1 LINLASLR
9 LGDSILEKLEVELGG
24 FSSKGVKA
32 ENQDAFAAF
41 MPQDQSL
48 ESKGAVAAIAD
59 GVSVCTRAREAA
71 ITCVT
76 NFIEDYHQTPE
87 TWTVKRAVSKVL
99 HGLNRWCHGQH
110 DYEHG
115 GHSQMITTF
124 SGMVFKSAS
133 GFILHTGDSRISRLQ
148 RGEFEQLTTDHVSR
162 QGQRNVLT
170 RAIGLE
176 PHLDVDFSTLELKV
190 NDLFIFTSDG
200 VHEFLPSKTLI
211 VLLQKQELS
220 LEQRAKSIVDAAIKA
235 GSNDNVTCLL
245 VFVKSL
251 PNVSLDEHYR
261 QITRLA
267 MPPALE
273 PGMKLEGYK
282 VMQTLFNGTRS
293 SLYKV
298 INEQD
303 GKTYGLKIP
312 SQHFADDPIYLSGF
326 LREEWVGQHIKHHNV
341 MGIFKRSAEAKF
353 MYHICEYIEG
363 QTLRQWMFDNPKPSL
378 EQVRSI
384 INQLVTA
391 LRVLQ
396 RKDMVH
402 RDVKP
407 ENVMID
413 HHGEVKLIDF
423 GTVLVNA
430 LAETNSLPEEPVAL
444 GAVHYI
450 APEYLLRQGCDH
462 KSDMFS
468 VAVVIYEMLTG
479 HLPFRAFK
487 FKDYVPKRY
496 EEWLYQPLTKTRADL
511 PQWLDLTLRKALQP
525 NPSMRYEAFSE
536 LQTNLSRPTTAIL
549 RDIQNK
555 PLLQSNPLLFY
566 KGLCVLQFLLLVVLI
581 VFSFN

>member
-1 LINLASLR
+1 MSL
-9 LGDSILEKLEVELGG
+9 STLEKLEVEFGG
-24 FSSKGVKA
+24 FSSQGVKA
-32 ENQDAFAAF
+32 ENQDAFAAL
-41 MPQDQSL
+41 MPCDHSI

-76 NFIEDYHQTPE
+76 NFIQDYHQTPE
-87 TWTVKRAVSKVL
+87 TWTVKRAVSQVL

-124 SGMVFKSAS
+124 SGMVFKSTS

-148 RGEFEQLTTDHVSR
+148 QGEFEQLTTDHVSR

-176 PHLDVDFSTLELKV
+176 PHLDVDFTTVELQL

-200 VHEFLPSKTLI
+200 VHEFLSSKTL
-211 VLLQKQELS
+211 VGLLKEQDLS
-220 LEQRAKSIVDAAIKA
+220 LEQRAKKIVDVAIQA
-235 GSNDNVTCLL
+235 GSDDNLTCLL
-245 VFVKSL
+245 VSVSQL
-251 PNVSLDEHYR
+251 PNASLDEHYR

-267 MPPALE
+267 MPPVLE

-298 INEQD
+298 INQQD
-303 GKTYGLKIP
+303 GKTYGLKTP
-312 SQHFADDPIYLSGF
+312 SQHLANDPVYLSGF
-326 LREEWVGQHIKHHNV
+326 LREEWVGQHIKHQNV
-341 MGIFKRSAEAKF
+341 MGIFKRSEDAKF

-363 QTLRQWMFDNPKPSL
+363 QTLRQWMFDNPEPSL

-384 INQLVTA
+384 IIQLVTA

-413 HHGEVKLIDF
+413 HQGEVKLIDF

-430 LAETNSLPEEPVAL
+430 LAETNSLPEEQVAQ

-450 APEYLLRQGCDH
+450 APEYLLKQNCDH
-462 KSDMFS
+462 KSDLFS
-468 VAVVIYEMLTG
+468 LAVLVYEMLCG
-479 HLPFRAFK
+479 QLPFKAFR
-487 FKDYVPKRY
+487 FQNYVPNAY
-496 EEWLYQPLTKTRADL
+496 EEWQYQPIKKWRADL

-525 NPSMRYEAFSE
+525 NPALRYEAFSE
-536 LQTNLSRPTTAIL
+536 LLTDLSQPNIAML
-549 RDIQNK
+549 KSIQSQ
-555 PLLQSNPLLFY
+555 PLLQRNPLLFY
-566 KGLCVLQFLLLVVLI
+566 QGLCVLQCLVILALVVL
-581 VFSFN
+581 FFN

>member
-1 LINLASLR
+1 MS
-9 LGDSILEKLEVELGG
+9 GSILEKLEVKFGG

-41 MPQDQSL
+41 MPRDYSI

-59 GVSVCTRAREAA
+59 GVSVCTRAQEAA

-76 NFIEDYHQTPE
+76 NFIEDYHQTPQ

-176 PHLDVDFSTLELKV
+176 PHLDVDFSTVELQLD
-190 NDLFIFTSDG
+190 DLFIFTSDG
-200 VHEFLPSKTLI
+200 VHEFLSNKTL
-211 VLLQKQELS
+211 VALLQDQNLS
-220 LEQRAKSIVDAAIKA
+220 LEERAKNIVDAALQV
-235 GSNDNVTCLL
+235 GSNDNLTCLL
-245 VFVKSL
+245 VLVNKL
-251 PNVSLDEHYR
+251 PNASLNEHYR

-282 VMQTLFNGTRS
+282 VIQTLFNGTRS

-303 GKTYGLKIP
+303 GKIYGLKIP
-312 SQHFADDPIYLSGF
+312 SQNFADDPVFLSGF

-341 MGIFKRSAEAKF
+341 MAIYKRSEEAKF

-378 EQVRSI
+378 EQVRNI
-384 INQLVTA
+384 VAQLVTA

-413 HHGEVKLIDF
+413 HQGQVKLIDF

-430 LAETNSLPEEPVAL
+430 LAETNSLPEEQVAL

-450 APEYLLRQGCDH
+450 APEYLLRQICDH
-462 KSDMFS
+462 QSDLFS

-479 HLPFRAFK
+479 YLPFKAFK
-487 FKDYVPKRY
+487 YQDYVPNHY
-496 EEWLYQPLTKTRADL
+496 EEWQYQPINKLRSDL
-511 PQWLDLTLRKALQP
+511 PQWLDFTLRKALQP
-525 NPSMRYEAFSE
+525 NSALRYEAFSE
-536 LQTNLSRPTTAIL
+536 LLTDLSQPNTAML
-549 RDIQNK
+549 KTVQSQ
-555 PLLQSNPLLFY
+555 PLLQRNPLLFY
-566 KGLCVLQFLLLVVLI
+566 QGLSVVQFLLILALLVF
-581 VFSFN
+581 VFN

>member
-1 LINLASLR
+1 MSKTT
-9 LGDSILEKLEVELGG
+9 LEKLEVAFGG

-41 MPQDQSL
+41 MPKDYSI

-76 NFIEDYHQTPE
+76 NFIQDYHQTPQ

-99 HGLNRWCHGQH
+99 HGLNRWCNGQH

-148 RGEFEQLTTDHVSR
+148 RGQLEQLTTDHVSR

-176 PHLDVDFSTLELKV
+176 PHLDVDFTTVELQIE
-190 NDLFIFTSDG
+190 DLFVFTSDG
-200 VHEFLPSKTLI
+200 VHEFLSNKTLI
-211 VLLQKQELS
+211 SLLQNQKLS
-220 LEQRAKSIVDAAIKA
+220 LEQRAKSIVDAALQS
-235 GSNDNVTCLL
+235 GSNDNLTCLL
-245 VFVKSL
+245 VSVDKL
-251 PNVSLDEHYR
+251 PNASLEEHYR

-273 PGMKLEGYK
+273 PGMKLEGYR
-282 VMQTLFNGTRS
+282 VVQTLFNGTRS

-298 INEQD
+298 INEED

-312 SQHFADDPIYLSGF
+312 SQHFADDPVFLSGF

-341 MGIFKRSAEAKF
+341 MGIYKRSEEAKF

-363 QTLRQWMFDNPKPSL
+363 QTLRQWMVDNPKPSL
-378 EQVRSI
+378 EQVRNI
-384 INQLVTA
+384 ITQLVTA

-396 RKDMVH
+396 RRDMVH

-413 HHGEVKLIDF
+413 HQGEVKLIDF

-430 LAETNSLPEEPVAL
+430 LVETNSLPVEEVAL

-450 APEYLLRQGCDH
+450 APEYLLGQGCDH

-479 HLPFRAFK
+479 HLPFKAFK
-487 FKDYVPKRY
+487 YQDYIPNHY
-496 EEWLYQPLTKTRADL
+496 EEWHYQSVSKQRPDL
-511 PQWLDLTLRKALQP
+511 PQWLDLILRKALQP
-525 NPSMRYEAFSE
+525 NPALRYEAFSE
-536 LQTNLSRPTTAIL
+536 LQANLSRPNTAIL
-549 RDIQNK
+549 KAIQNK
-555 PLLQSNPLLFY
+555 PLLQRNPLLFY
-566 KGLCVLQFLLLVVLI
+566 QGLCALQFILLILLAVL
-581 VFSFN
+581 FLK

>member
-1 LINLASLR
+1 MSK
-9 LGDSILEKLEVELGG
+9 STVQKLEVAFGG

-41 MPQDQSL
+41 MPKDYSI

-59 GVSVCTRAREAA
+59 GVSVCTRAREASV
-71 ITCVT
+71 TCVT
-76 NFIEDYHQTPE
+76 NFIQDYHQTPQ

-99 HGLNRWCHGQH
+99 HGLNRWCNGQH

-124 SGMVFKSAS
+124 SGMVFKSAT
-133 GFILHTGDSRISRLQ
+133 GFILHTGDSRIGRLQ
-148 RGEFEQLTTDHVSR
+148 RGQFEQLTTDHVSR

-176 PHLDVDFSTLELKV
+176 PHLDVDFSTVDLQLD
-190 NDLFIFTSDG
+190 DLFVFTSDG
-200 VHEFLPSKTLI
+200 VHEFLPSKTI
-211 VLLQKQELS
+211 VSLLQQQSLS
-220 LEQRAKSIVDAAIKA
+220 LEQRAKSVVDAALDA
-235 GSNDNVTCLL
+235 GSNDNLTCLL
-245 VFVKSL
+245 VSVDKL

-282 VMQTLFNGTRS
+282 VVQTLFNGTRS

-298 INEQD
+298 INQED
-303 GKTYGLKIP
+303 GKTYGLKTP
-312 SQHFADDPIYLSGF
+312 SQHFADDPVFLSGF

-341 MGIFKRSAEAKF
+341 MGIYKRSEDAKF

-363 QTLRQWMFDNPKPSL
+363 QTLRQWMVDNPKPSL
-378 EQVRSI
+378 EKVRNI
-384 INQLVTA
+384 ISQLVTA

-396 RKDMVH
+396 RRDMVH

-413 HHGEVKLIDF
+413 HQGEVKLIDF

-430 LAETNSLPEEPVAL
+430 LAETNSLPEEQVVV

-450 APEYLLRQGCDH
+450 APEYLLRHGCDH

-479 HLPFRAFK
+479 HLPFKAFK
-487 FKDYVPKRY
+487 YQDYVPSHY
-496 EEWLYQPLTKTRADL
+496 EEWQYQAINKYRPDL
-511 PQWLDLTLRKALQP
+511 PQWLDLILRKALQP
-525 NPSMRYEAFSE
+525 NPALRYEAFSE
-536 LQTNLSRPTTAIL
+536 LQANLSKPTTAIL
-549 RDIQNK
+549 NATQNK
-555 PLLQSNPLLFY
+555 PLLHRDPLLFY
-566 KGLCVLQFLLLVVLI
+566 QGLCVLQFLLLLGLAI
-581 VFSFN
+581 FTLN

>member
-1 LINLASLR
+1 MSTA
-9 LGDSILEKLEVELGG
+9 ILDKLEVEFGG
-24 FSSKGVKA
+24 FSSKGTKA

-41 MPQDQSL
+41 MPRDQSI

-59 GVSVCTRAREAA
+59 GVSVCTRAQEAA

-76 NFIEDYHQTPE
+76 NFIQDYHQTPQ
-87 TWTVKRAVSKVL
+87 TWTVKRAVSQVL
-99 HGLNRWCHGQH
+99 LGLNRWCHGQH

-124 SGMVFKSAS
+124 SSMVFKSAS

-162 QGQRNVLT
+162 QGDRNVLT
-170 RAIGLE
+170 RAVGLE
-176 PHLDVDFSTLELKV
+176 PHLDVDFSTIELQLG
-190 NDLFIFTSDG
+190 DLFIFTSDG
-200 VHEFLPSKTLI
+200 VHQFLSNKKLVA
-211 VLLQKQELS
+211 VLKEQNLS
-220 LEQRAKSIVDAAIKA
+220 LEQRAKKIVDAAIHS
-235 GSNDNVTCLL
+235 GSNDNLTCLL
-245 VFVKSL
+245 VSVSQL
-251 PNVSLDEHYR
+251 PNASLDEHYR
-261 QITRLA
+261 KITKLA

-303 GKTYGLKIP
+303 GKIYGLKTP
-312 SQHFADDPIYLSGF
+312 SQHFADDPVYLSGF
-326 LREEWVGQHIKHHNV
+326 LREEWIGQHIKHHNV
-341 MGIFKRSAEAKF
+341 MGIFKRSDDAKF

-363 QTLRQWMFDNPKPSL
+363 QTLRQWMFDNPKPPL

-396 RKDMVH
+396 RRDMVH

-413 HHGEVKLIDF
+413 HQGEVKLIDF

-430 LAETNSLPEEPVAL
+430 LAETNSLPEEQVAL

-450 APEYLLRQGCDH
+450 APEYLLRQTCDH

-468 VAVVIYEMLTG
+468 VAVLVYEMLTG
-479 HLPFRAFK
+479 FLPFTPFRFQG
-487 FKDYVPKRY
+487 YVPNSY
-496 EEWLYQPLTKTRADL
+496 AEWRYQPINKHRTDL
-511 PQWLDLTLRKALQP
+511 PLWLDLTLRKALQP
-525 NPSMRYEAFSE
+525 NPELRYEAFSE
-536 LQTNLSRPTTAIL
+536 FLTDLSQPNRAML
-549 RDIQNK
+549 KVIQNQ
-555 PLLQSNPLLFY
+555 PLLQQNPVLFY
-566 KGLCVLQFLLLVVLI
+566 QGLCVVQFLLLLTLTVL
-581 VFSFN
+581 FFN